1 MDQRDGPAAGAN
13 AAGVDRNCGRGF
25 PGYTAKSYKKMIFHW
40 IFRLKYEKIDKMIY
54 EYIFQNWKI
63 VF

>member
-1 MDQRDGPAAGAN
+1 
-13 AAGVDRNCGRGF
+13 
-25 PGYTAKSYKKMIFHW
+25 MIFHW

>member
-1 MDQRDGPAAGAN
+1 
-13 AAGVDRNCGRGF
+13 
-25 PGYTAKSYKKMIFHW
+25 MIFHW
-40 IFRLKYEKIDKMIY
+40 IFRLKYEKIDEMIY